1 MTNSSSVSSPP
12 DAEWQALGA
21 KQKAMLSL
29 AAAVVYFLSNPK
41 PQNYYDYTFRVAGRL
56 LSGAISLSEPPP
68 PWLNEFVPYHGSYYS
83 VFPLGA
89 VLSMIPA
96 AFLKAIGLINEMP
109 GAWISAIL
117 AGAAAWFLLSIADR
131 YKVQRS
137 RSILMTAAVLFG
149 TWMWT
154 NLTFAGAWQ
163 LALGFAVVGELG
175 ALYFTLFDR
184 RPLIAGAFFALAF
197 GNRTEIILTAPIFYY
212 FLGRKDPSEKKAAAI
227 KQTAY
232 VALTKFNAVP
242 FAVGVATLAYN
253 SARFGAFSDFGYAR
267 IPGVLSEPWYRY
279 GIFST
284 KYIPDQAWQM
294 LLKIWD
300 VVDHF
305 PYLLPDP
312 FSSSILVSSPFLF
325 LLLRMG
331 AKDGGVKLAGWLS
344 IIGMTFVLWMHGN
357 AGGYQFSY
365 RYAMVLLPWAYI
377 ILLESA
383 PKRIT
388 IPEWCV
394 YIFSIVANIYAT
406 WLFHWTDLL
415 KR

>member
-1 MTNSSSVSSPP
+1 
-12 DAEWQALGA
+12 
-21 KQKAMLSL
+21 
-29 AAAVVYFLSNPK
+29 
-41 PQNYYDYTFRVAGRL
+41 
-56 LSGAISLSEPPP
+56 
-68 PWLNEFVPYHGSYYS
+68 
-83 VFPLGA
+83 
-89 VLSMIPA
+89 
-96 AFLKAIGLINEMP
+96 
-109 GAWISAIL
+109 
-117 AGAAAWFLLSIADR
+117 
-131 YKVQRS
+131 
-137 RSILMTAAVLFG
+137 
-149 TWMWT
+149 
-154 NLTFAGAWQ
+154 
-163 LALGFAVVGELG
+163 
-175 ALYFTLFDR
+175 
-184 RPLIAGAFFALAF
+184 
-197 GNRTEIILTAPIFYY
+197 
-212 FLGRKDPSEKKAAAI
+212 
-227 KQTAY
+227 
-232 VALTKFNAVP
+232 
-242 FAVGVATLAYN
+242 
-253 SARFGAFSDFGYAR
+253 
-267 IPGVLSEPWYRY
+267 
-279 GIFST
+279 
-284 KYIPDQAWQM
+284 M